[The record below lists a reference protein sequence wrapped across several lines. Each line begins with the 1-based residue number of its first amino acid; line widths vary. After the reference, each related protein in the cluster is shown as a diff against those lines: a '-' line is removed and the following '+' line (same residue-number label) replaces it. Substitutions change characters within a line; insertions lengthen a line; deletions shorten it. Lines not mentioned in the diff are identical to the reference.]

1 MGLKFIVER
10 EACSSIT
17 SPMKRSGIAFHRL
30 AVVAGTLPSCRA
42 ARLGVEPAV
51 AGLSAV
57 HLLPKS
63 GSRRSALAVLVAL
76 GLVVAA
82 IVVTAIGTV
91 PDIDSLLSARNGREP
106 HHAAIRL
113 SEISPYVVKALLA
126 AEDREFYD
134 HPGINPFAIIRAA
147 IVDLRAREPLQ
158 GGSTITEQLAKN
170 LLPPQGKDFVQKL
183 REMQLALALEH
194 RFTKAKIL
202 ELYLNRV
209 YFGSGAYGIDA
220 AARRYFGKPPNGLT
234 LYQSALLIGLLKAPS
249 RLNPVH
255 DPGAADL
262 RARTVLQEMQE
273 AGFISEGQ
281 ILSSLVPNEPEIMRF
296 HRC

>member
-1 MGLKFIVER
+1 
-10 EACSSIT
+10 
-17 SPMKRSGIAFHRL
+17 MKGTGIAFHL
-30 AVVAGTLPSCRA
+30 WAAAAATLPSCRA
-42 ARLGVEPAV
+42 AKRGVERAV
-51 AGLSAV
+51 GGSSAV
-57 HLLPKS
+57 HFLLKP
-63 GSRRSALAVLVAL
+63 GSRRPALAVLVAL
-76 GLVVAA
+76 GLVAA
-82 IVVTAIGTV
+82 AVMVTATATM
-91 PDIDSLLSARNGREP
+91 PDVDSLLSARSGRDP

-134 HPGINPFAIIRAA
+134 YPGINPFTIIRAA
-147 IVDLRAREPLQ
+147 IVDLRAGEPLQ

-183 REMQLALALEH
+183 REMQLALVLEH
-194 RFTKAKIL
+194 RFTKADIL

-220 AARRYFGKPPNGLT
+220 AARRYFGKPPSGLT

-255 DPGAADL
+255 DREAADL

-281 ILSSLVPNEPEIMRF
+281 ILLSLVPHEPEV
-296 HRC
+296 HRS

>member
-1 MGLKFIVER
+1 MHF
-10 EACSSIT
+10 
-17 SPMKRSGIAFHRL
+17 
-30 AVVAGTLPSCRA
+30 
-42 ARLGVEPAV
+42 
-51 AGLSAV
+51 
-57 HLLPKS
+57 LPKS
-63 GSRRSALAVLVAL
+63 GSRRPALAVLVAL

-82 IVVTAIGTV
+82 IVVMAIGTV
-91 PDIDSLLSARNGREP
+91 PDIDSLLSARNGPEP

-126 AEDREFYD
+126 AEDREFYN

-147 IVDLRAREPLQ
+147 IVDLRAGEPLQ

-183 REMQLALALEH
+183 RQMQLALALER
-194 RFTKAKIL
+194 RFTKAEIL

-220 AARRYFGKPPNGLT
+220 AARRYFAKPPSALT
-234 LYQSALLIGLLKAPS
+234 LYQSALLVGLLKAPS

-255 DPGAADL
+255 DPEAADL

-281 ILSSLVPNEPEIMRF
+281 ILDRA
-296 HRC
+296 H